1 MSAEC
6 AEMSAATGGG
16 WFCAGWGLFK
26 DGASLIESSR
36 RAAVYVDKIL
46 NGTKPADLPI
56 IQLTRFE
63 SVLNLPTA
71 TALGLTISPRSSPEP
86 TRSSN
91 EPLKV
96 LFSLPEIV
104 GP

>member
-1 MSAEC
+1 
-6 AEMSAATGGG
+6 MSAATGRG
-16 WFCAGWGLFK
+16 WFAQVGVSSS
-26 DGASLIESSR
+26 GASLIESSR

-63 SVLNLPTA
+63 LVLNLPTA

-96 LFSLPEIV
+96 LITLPEIV